1 MDFKYT
7 RQELDL
13 LKHKLFGNKSEK
25 VSERQLLLALDI
37 LDELKESQEGLK
49 GWISF
54 LQNEL
59 KRS

>member
-1 MDFKYT
+1 MDFNYT
-7 RQELDL
+7 RQEPDL
-13 LKHKLFGNKSEK
+13 FKHNLFGNKSEK

-37 LDELKESQEGLK
+37 LDELKESQEALI